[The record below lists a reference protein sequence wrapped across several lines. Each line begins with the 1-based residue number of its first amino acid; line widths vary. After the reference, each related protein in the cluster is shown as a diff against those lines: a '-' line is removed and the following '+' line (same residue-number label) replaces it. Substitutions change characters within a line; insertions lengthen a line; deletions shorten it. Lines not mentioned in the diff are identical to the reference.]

1 MAPVFD
7 IFSRCGNSS
16 VGRARPCQGRGRGSE
31 SRFPLQWR
39 GSKAVMPRI
48 ANPFRPVRLRSTPPS
63 QITVTAA
70 QVVKL
75 VDTRDLKSLGS
86 DSVSVRPRPRAPYL
100 FFPFEFS
107 PVKFSCSLLPAAQ
120 AFPAFPVTPGSARP
134 SPPKGALAETDTARS
149 DAFPEFPWQKKSSRR
164 MF

>member
-1 MAPVFD
+1 MAPVYD

-86 DSVSVRPRPRAPYL
+86 DSVSVRPRPRAPSIRHS
-100 FFPFEFS
+100 FSNSSESFPFIHVILTFPRCIMHPGET
-107 PVKFSCSLLPAAQ
+107 
-120 AFPAFPVTPGSARP
+120 AFRCRIR
-134 SPPKGALAETDTARS
+134 LMLRRITA
-149 DAFPEFPWQKKSSRR
+149 
-164 MF
+164 